1 MSFFTQDGDKY
12 TGNVNCEITYE
23 KADTCKQLLF
33 DCEEFSLGKGDF
45 LAVSRQT
52 KKVVKTRRY
61 LICSIIPKP
70 LILYDRIL
78 KL

>member
-12 TGNVNCEITYE
+12 TGNVNCEVKYE
-23 KADTCKQLLF
+23 KADTCRQLLF

-52 KKVVKTRRY
+52 KKGVKTIKY
-61 LICSIIPKP
+61 VQ
-70 LILYDRIL
+70 
-78 KL
+78 